1 MKIVIMSYLIS
12 VFFMVLC
19 FFHIDNIDRNLRKTE
34 LRLAVDTTMEK
45 SFKNLMINNIDYNES
60 DFMEYFNESLLEVLD
75 FSGDIEIR
83 LNHLDTN
90 EGIFNIEVENLYKDI
105 FGKSRHIE
113 IEKTLIVE
121 EL

>member
-45 SFKNLMINNIDYNES
+45 SFKNLMINNINYNEG

-75 FSGDIEIR
+75 FNGDIEIS
-83 LNHLDTN
+83 LNHLDTS